1 LSIIAAGEYSAA
13 MDSALSSPPFVDEI
27 WSNQKAAVKSERFKD
42 ELDKNLNDAQ
52 GSTKDNIF

>member
-1 LSIIAAGEYSAA
+1 